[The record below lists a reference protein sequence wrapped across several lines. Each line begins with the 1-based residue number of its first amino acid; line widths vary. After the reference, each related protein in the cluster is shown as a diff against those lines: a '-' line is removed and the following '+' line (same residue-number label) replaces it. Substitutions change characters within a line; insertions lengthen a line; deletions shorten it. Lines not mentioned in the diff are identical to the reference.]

1 MALLKK
7 TKAVVSDN
15 DQLEKRQN
23 RIEDAIDK
31 LTEISADLNKM
42 LAVQEQRLS
51 QQERSMGNIEDMVE
65 KRREEYD
72 KKLQNVYDVMGREDH
87 KILEE
92 LEEMRKEQKEQ
103 HTAISKKMTDLE
115 KIMWMYLGGFSVI
128 VFIIS
133 YGPKIMET
141 FAK

>member
-1 MALLKK
+1 
-7 TKAVVSDN
+7 VVSDIEHI
-15 DQLEKRQN
+15 EKRQS
-23 RIEDAIDK
+23 RIEDAIER

-72 KKLQNVYDVMGREDH
+72 KKLQNVYDVMRVEDT
-87 KILEE
+87 KILDE
-92 LEEMRKEQKEQ
+92 LEEMRKEQKDQ
-103 HTAISKKMTDLE
+103 HKALSDKMTAVE
-115 KIMWMYLGGFSVI
+115 KIIWTYLGGFSVI
-128 VFIIS
+128 IFLIS
-133 YGPKIMET
+133 YGPKLLEF

>member
-1 MALLKK
+1 M
-7 TKAVVSDN
+7 VSDN

-72 KKLQNVYDVMGREDH
+72 KKLQNVYDVMSREDH

-92 LEEMRKEQKEQ
+92 LEKMGKEQKEQ
-103 HTAISKKMTDLE
+103 HTTISKKMTDLE